1 MLSVTGVS
9 TSHRDTRLLAK
20 LSSANGDAFTWASVT
35 TVVAATT
42 AFCDVTI
49 LPASAAVS
57 SCVCVCAGSAAHTP
71 PDAHCIQERHREYAR
86 LSPEGSTG
94 MAGVCVHT
102 PSRAALPV
110 GRHATSCRE
119 ERQLHITLR
128 TPRVCPT
135 QSTHCRNGRNDP
147 AARGAAPS
155 GTSDDGGAECS
166 VAIASRWMSI
176 SDSFSGDVWTGDVH
190 SPVYATDH
198 QP

>member
-71 PDAHCIQERHREYAR
+71 PARCALHTRETQRVRPA
-86 LSPEGSTG
+86 LSRGEYRDGG
-94 MAGVCVHT
+94 
-102 PSRAALPV
+102 
-110 GRHATSCRE
+110 
-119 ERQLHITLR
+119 
-128 TPRVCPT
+128 RVCSHAQPGCAT
-135 QSTHCRNGRNDP
+135 
-147 AARGAAPS
+147 RGAPCNQLPGGKAAPHYFTYTES
-155 GTSDDGGAECS
+155 VSNTVHPLQKRQKRPGGERS
-166 VAIASRWMSI
+166 SSQR
-176 SDSFSGDVWTGDVH
+176 H
-190 SPVYATDH
+190 ERRRRR
-198 QP
+198 